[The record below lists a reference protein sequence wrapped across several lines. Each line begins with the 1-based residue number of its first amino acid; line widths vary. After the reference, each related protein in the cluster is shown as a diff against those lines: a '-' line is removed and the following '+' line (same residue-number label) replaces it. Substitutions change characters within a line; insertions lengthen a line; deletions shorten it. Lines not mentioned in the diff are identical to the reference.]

1 MTASDNSI
9 KLLKKI
15 HEGMDDSCFTSIL
28 TDWKQSKLTEESA
41 AQDLFD
47 LMCSGLSAE
56 DAGASLDLD
65 HEKTQSLIHEYKAR
79 YCNNYENTFYDRLF
93 NPAKFY
99 QQVMELISTKQ
110 SDAYFS
116 INSFYNTKRKNENV
130 RHINA
135 FILDFDFYKISK
147 YESMDAKDFYHQVL
161 KKKLCFQP
169 TGVID
174 SGKGLY
180 IVYAFKHCSYHMDR
194 LYHAVW
200 KHFYNEF
207 EKYGMDPAAMLT
219 TQVIRIPGTIN
230 SKTNKVVNVLEFN
243 NTDYEIQDFATLL
256 PWSQDQV
263 KEYRKDKLFKL
274 KIPKK
279 KEHKDYSKRKIYF
292 KPYYEDLKKLIRIR
306 NKNNKNDG
314 YRERLLYIC
323 RERACWMGFT
333 IDESVKLAHHLNEMF
348 NLPLTE
354 REVEKNCKPSDNRLA
369 CSIDTIIDKLGITYD
384 EQLQLKVLK
393 RRYIKKSLY
402 AKHKRKHPL
411 LNLTDKQ
418 QMLMERRAMVCKL
431 KNIDHLKNSEI
442 ADKLETDKSTITRD
456 LQYIKTHPHQFIR
469 KLKDYLNQLEMYK
482 TTDIYKRTEMYKRQK
497 QLLKWLK
504 SGYTALDYLVR
515 VIGVA
520 KN

>member
-1 MTASDNSI
+1 MAAYVNSI

-28 TDWKQSKLTEESA
+28 TDWKQSKLTEENA

-56 DAGASLDLD
+56 AAGASLDLD
-65 HEKTQSLIHEYKAR
+65 QEKAHSLIHEYKAR
-79 YCNNYENTFYDRLF
+79 YCNNYEKTFYDRLF

-99 QQVMELISTKQ
+99 QQVTELITTKQ
-110 SDAYFS
+110 PDAYFS

-135 FILDFDFYKISK
+135 FVLDFDFYKISK
-147 YESMDAKDFYHQVL
+147 YESMDAKAFYHQVL
-161 KKKLCFQP
+161 KKKLCYQP

-230 SKTNKVVNVLEFN
+230 SKTNKIVNVLEFN
-243 NTDYEIQDFATLL
+243 DTDYEIQDFAMQL
-256 PWSQDQV
+256 PWSQEQV
-263 KEYRKDKLFKL
+263 KEHRKDRILKL
-274 KIPKK
+274 KLSKK
-279 KEHKDYSKRKIYF
+279 KMHKDYSKRKIYF
-292 KPYYEDLKKLIRIR
+292 KQYYEDFKKLIRIR
-306 NKNNKNDG
+306 NKKNISEG
-314 YRERLLYIC
+314 YREQLLYIC
-323 RERACWMGFT
+323 RERACWMGYT
-333 IDESVKLAHHLNEMF
+333 IDESIKLAFELNQMF
-348 NLPLTE
+348 RVPLKK
-354 REVEKNCKPSDNRLA
+354 REVEQNCKPSDNRLA
-369 CSIDTIIDKLGITYD
+369 CSIDTIIEKLGISFD

-418 QMLMERRAMVCKL
+418 QALMERRAKVCEL
-431 KNIDHLKNSEI
+431 KNVKHLKNSEI
-442 ADKLETDKSTITRD
+442 ADRLGIDKSTITRD

-469 KLKDYLNQLEMYK
+469 KLTDYINALEKHKNSDLFRRK
-482 TTDIYKRTEMYKRQK
+482 TLYERQK

-504 SGYTALDYLVR
+504 SGYTALEYLVR
-515 VIGVA
+515 EIGVA

>member
-1 MTASDNSI
+1 MAAYVNSI

-15 HEGMDDSCFTSIL
+15 HEGTDDSCFTSIL
-28 TDWKQSKLTEESA
+28 TDWKQSKLTEENA

-56 DAGASLDLD
+56 AAGTALGLD
-65 HEKTQSLIHEYKAR
+65 HEKAHSLIHEYKAR
-79 YCNNYENTFYDRLF
+79 YCNNYEKTFYDRLF

-99 QQVMELISTKQ
+99 QQVTELITTKQ
-110 SDAYFS
+110 PDAYFS

-135 FILDFDFYKISK
+135 FVLDFDFYKISK
-147 YESMDAKDFYHQVL
+147 YESMDAKAFYHQVL
-161 KKKLCFQP
+161 KKKLCYQP

-230 SKTNKVVNVLEFN
+230 SKTNKIVNVLEFN
-243 NTDYEIQDFATLL
+243 DTDYEIQDFAIQL
-256 PWSQDQV
+256 PWSQEQV
-263 KEYRKDKLFKL
+263 KEHRKDRTLKL
-274 KIPKK
+274 KLSKK
-279 KEHKDYSKRKIYF
+279 KMHKDYSKRKIYF
-292 KPYYEDLKKLIRIR
+292 KPYYEDFKKLIRIR
-306 NKNNKNDG
+306 NKKNISEG
-314 YRERLLYIC
+314 YREQLLYIC
-323 RERACWMGFT
+323 RERACWMGYT
-333 IDESVKLAHHLNEMF
+333 IDESIKLAFELNQMF
-348 NLPLTE
+348 RVPLKK
-354 REVEKNCKPSDNRLA
+354 REVEQNCKPSDNRLA
-369 CSIDTIIDKLGITYD
+369 CSIDTIIEKLGISFD

-418 QMLMERRAMVCKL
+418 QALMERRAKVCEL
-431 KNIDHLKNSEI
+431 KNVKHLKNSEI
-442 ADKLETDKSTITRD
+442 ADRLGIDKSTITRD

-469 KLKDYLNQLEMYK
+469 KLTDYINALEKHKNSDLFRRK
-482 TTDIYKRTEMYKRQK
+482 TLYERQK

-504 SGYTALDYLVR
+504 SGYTALEYLVR
-515 VIGVA
+515 EIGVA

>member
-1 MTASDNSI
+1 MFKQIMNI
-9 KLLKKI
+9 EFLKKI
-15 HEGMDDSCFTSIL
+15 HSGADETCFTSIL
-28 TDWKQSKLTEESA
+28 TNWKNSQMSDQAQES
-41 AQDLFD
+41 FD
-47 LMCSGLSAE
+47 LLCDGLSIREAGKAVGLCE
-56 DAGASLDLD
+56 ADAV
-65 HEKTQSLIHEYKAR
+65 KLIDEYKLR
-79 YCNNYENTFYDRLF
+79 YCNEYDSDLYDRLF
-93 NPAKFY
+93 TPPDFY
-99 QQVMELISTKQ
+99 DQCKNLIATKQ

-116 INSFYNTKRKNENV
+116 INSFYNRKRKNENV

-135 FILDFDFYKISK
+135 FVLDFDFYKIAK
-147 YESMDAKDFYHQVL
+147 YESMNAKAFYHQVL
-161 KKKLCFQP
+161 KKKLCFKP

-180 IVYAFKHCSYHMDR
+180 IIYAFKHCSYHMDR

-200 KHFYNEF
+200 KYFYNEF

-411 LNLTDKQ
+411 LNRTPKQ
-418 QMLMERRAMVCKL
+418 QAIIERRAKVCEL
-431 KNIDHLKNSEI
+431 KNVKHLKNSEI

-456 LQYIKTHPHQFIR
+456 LQYIKTHPYQFIR
-469 KLKDYLNQLEMYK
+469 KLKDYLNELETYR
-482 TTDIYKRTEMYKRQK
+482 TTDIFKRTEMYKRQK

-515 VIGVA
+515 EIGVA
-520 KN
+520 KK